1 MTEVDATRPVPH
13 GTISGYVRHRCRCAE
28 CGQVKSDTDRQ
39 YRQANAERIA
49 EAKAASYQAQRSVI
63 LLKAAER
70 RASRTE
76 SELIAAA
83 EYQRQWRVKNAQRIA
98 ERKKA
103 RAAESREVRQRYVEV
118 NREVI
123 RAREIAYREANPEKR
138 RTWEA
143 VRRARLQ
150 RADVRIVTERQW
162 HRVLLAYNNRCAYC
176 GCVGTMTQDHVIPL
190 VRGGRHSIG
199 NLVPACGPCNSS
211 KNSRLIVEW
220 RAAKRQ
226 AA

>member
-1 MTEVDATRPVPH
+1 MTETQTTCLVPH

-28 CGQVKSDTDRQ
+28 CRRIKSESDRR
-39 YRQANAERIA
+39 YRNANTERIA
-49 EAKAASYQAQRSVI
+49 GAKAASYQAQRDLI
-63 LLKAAER
+63 LLKATER
-70 RASRTE
+70 RASRTD

-83 EYQRQWRVKNAQRIA
+83 EYQRQWRVKNAERIA

-103 RAAESREVRQRYVEV
+103 RAAESRAVRQRYVES
-118 NREVI
+118 NREMI
-123 RAREIAYREANPEKR
+123 RAREVAYREANPDKR

-150 RADVRIVTERQW
+150 QADVRIVTERQW
-162 HRVLLAYNNRCAYC
+162 RRVLLAYNNRCAYC
-176 GCVGTMTQDHVIPL
+176 GCASVLTQDHVIPL

-199 NLVPACGPCNSS
+199 NLVPACGSCNSS

-220 RAAKRQ
+220 RAAKKR